1 MLTQPVCPRLDPFA
15 DTASLRASSDRDRE
29 DDYNNPFADT
39 GNDKYLEPDEA
50 ATPHASTLDLPY
62 HQQAGGAGLVA
73 ASSSHRMDDTAARM
87 EEIRRRE
94 MELEQRERNLGQ
106 REDHIRL
113 HGRSNWPPKPFW
125 PFAPLIFHD
134 IEQEIPSESRIIVL
148 TLYRLWLAF
157 VLTAILN
164 LVACILLLV
173 SGAEDGAKDL
183 GGSIVDV
190 FIVPLAFLLWYRC
203 AATSYLDPAETTC

>member
-1 MLTQPVCPRLDPFA
+1 MLSQSLAFSTADPFA
-15 DTASLRASSDRDRE
+15 DTANLRAST

-39 GNDKYLEPDEA
+39 GNDKYLEPDESI
-50 ATPHASTLDLPY
+50 TPHASTVDLPY
-62 HQQAGGAGLVA
+62 HQQAGGAGLI
-73 ASSSHRMDDTAARM
+73 ASGSSRGGDETAARM

-106 REDHIRL
+106 REEHIRR
-113 HGRSNWPPKPFW
+113 HGHHNWPPKPFW

-134 IEQEIPSESRIIVL
+134 IEQEIPSDSRVIVL

-157 VLTAILN
+157 VLTAVLN

-173 SGAEDGAKDL
+173 SGAEDGAKDM
-183 GGSIVDV
+183 GGSIVDL

-203 AATSYLDPAETTC
+203 VGGGRRMPCCTTGGTR